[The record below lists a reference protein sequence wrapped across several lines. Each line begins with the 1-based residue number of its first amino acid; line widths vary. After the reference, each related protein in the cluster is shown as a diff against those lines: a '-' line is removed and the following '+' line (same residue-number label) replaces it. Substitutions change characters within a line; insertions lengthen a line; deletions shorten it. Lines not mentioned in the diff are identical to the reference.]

1 MRGFKPKRASGA
13 NNYADGG
20 VVSGIKRAL
29 GFDPERAARIAEYK
43 AQQKAE
49 AAAAAAPAAA
59 PKLAGGALQ
68 NAANALRNRRKQ
80 IDEAAGYA
88 NGGMVRGPG
97 TGTSDDIETEIPAG
111 SYIMPADS
119 TAQLGEEA
127 LSSMGR
133 GFKPGRNADC
143 SDIQWWLE
151 WYTDTG
157 ATVTTATVAV
167 TYNDGTTG
175 NLTGVSLAAT
185 RRASFMQP
193 LNGLIPAA
201 SGGKFIRAVNTV
213 TLSASTG
220 TVGNFG
226 VTATRLR
233 GSLFMP
239 IANAKFSADWAN
251 LPINTIPNSACPFIV
266 VITSTTS
273 TGTLRG
279 GGKIA
284 HG

>member
-1 MRGFKPKRASGA
+1 MITNRDQLIDALA
-13 NNYADGG
+13 NN
-20 VVSGIKRAL
+20 SS
-29 GFDPERAARIAEYK
+29 RIVIDK
-43 AQQKAE
+43 ASISN
-49 AAAAAAPAAA
+49 AAAGQYHSLWRATGQPGQGAIPTAAANCNQSTTGGMKFSQQTAPA
-59 PKLAGGALQ
+59 KSYLAYLEAVSSTSASTMEVHDRLMDRGGLNGTLTTAQ
-68 NAANALRNRRKQ
+68 
-80 IDEAAGYA
+80 AAGIDFNGVTADNMVERIGDA
-88 NGGMVRGPG
+88 N
-97 TGTSDDIETEIPAG
+97 
-111 SYIMPADS
+111 Y
-119 TAQLGEEA
+119 
-127 LSSMGR
+127 
-133 GFKPGRNADC
+133 

-157 ATVTTATVAV
+157 ATATTATVAV

-201 SGGKFIRAVNTV
+201 AAGKFIRAVNTV

-220 TVGNFG
+220 TAGNFG

-233 GSLFMP
+233 GTLFMP

-251 LPINTIPNSACPFIV
+251 LPINTIPNSACPFIAV
-266 VITSTTS
+266 MPGTTN
-273 TGTLRG
+273 TGALRG